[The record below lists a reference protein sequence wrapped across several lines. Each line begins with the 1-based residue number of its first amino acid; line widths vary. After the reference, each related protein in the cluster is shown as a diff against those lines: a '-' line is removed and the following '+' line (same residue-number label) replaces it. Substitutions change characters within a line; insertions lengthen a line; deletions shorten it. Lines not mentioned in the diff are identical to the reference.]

1 MSLLQAQQLVLQCPT
16 VLKLP
21 IETKLQ
27 PLLGALTT
35 LGLTGGQ
42 VADLLRSCPQLL
54 AQSKDGIVSRCG
66 GQEAHQHQQRQ
77 PQLVGAWDAVI
88 NTAGANSGNCAA

>member
-1 MSLLQAQQLVLQCPT
+1 

-27 PLLGALTT
+27 PVLGALTT

-54 AQSKDGIVSRCG
+54 AQSKDGIVSRWDGHGAAQQQICG
-66 GQEAHQHQQRQ
+66 DDKHSSKGRLRQ
-77 PQLVGAWDAVI
+77 LHWLI
-88 NTAGANSGNCAA
+88 W